1 MLPNLRITVSGCL
14 FASASFRVGTSRKSP
29 LATSRSALA
38 SSETVEGDGS
48 YVCELVPSGMRP
60 LRTILVPPMFS
71 TRLVIGETV
80 PTTRSPASE
89 ATPLEVLAGW
99 EQAKVKINTSANKT
113 NFFKSASFLPE
124 M

>member
-1 MLPNLRITVSGCL
+1 MLPNLRITVSDCL

-29 LATSRSALA
+29 LATIRSALA

-71 TRLVIGETV
+71 TRLVIGDTV
-80 PTTRSPASE
+80 ATTLIPEDASFFGSLE
-89 ATPLEVLAGW
+89 AC
-99 EQAKVKINTSANKT
+99 EQPMVKINTSANKT

>member
-1 MLPNLRITVSGCL
+1 MSGCL

-29 LATSRSALA
+29 LATIRSALA

-48 YVCELVPSGMRP
+48 YVCELVPSGISPFRA
-60 LRTILVPPMFS
+60 ILVPPIFS

-99 EQAKVKINTSANKT
+99 EQAKVKINTSASNISHF
-113 NFFKSASFLPE
+113 NWDSSAFFVLGVSTDS
-124 M
+124 